1 MGLLPRWLAPIDAL
15 GGGIPVLPIAP
26 FSPIPALRG
35 GRIPIPVPVYFP
47 PGLAPPGTCVA
58 YDLIMLPPQSSCGPS
73 SEINR
78 ESTAGWNYAPA
89 GHSLHVRNPVTRVI
103 QSTPVPKGNKPF
115 WWYDQNPAL
124 NYLGQIGYDSNG
136 SLLGHRPVFRVEGSN
151 PETAYS
157 WYSFDLEFVQL
168 DANGNDVTPGRRG
181 NSPRALTDQDLRDLG
196 KLLRLTIGND
206 EYGVSGAIA
215 DALNNPDSGLAD
227 ALRRYLDGLLGKP
240 GSGIPGDNDGDG
252 DVDEDDED
260 KDNDDD
266 DEGCSGKSQLAIL
279 KATVDKLYKF
289 LGGKD
294 FGGDKCKP
302 GKTGFSINPESYL
315 RSLTEDSYDFETA
328 NGKVTKITT
337 QEHEVETLPQLIA
350 ALLSVNYVRSGQY
363 KFPTTVADTIVQTDQ
378 GFLSTIFG
386 TKTEVLTDQ
395 QSYHQ
400 WFLEQFDA
408 ILGRWQQKIVI
419 QDSDLEQPGDQEKVI
434 RLPNLA
440 EAISELFVLSF
451 QTKMAADTLLNFN
464 SRLAIESA
472 CIKAE
477 LFRTQSMVDTLVDYI
492 GAKTK
497 DVKADLPLLFTLTA
511 RDGEQPSEAN
521 LKAQNSLSTLLEQSK
536 KPIVLTQ
543 LAQKETLQSDLVT
556 FRQAAA
562 IIRAALSKNLGTDG
576 NIPEKLMNI
585 VRAAAKGLEQPP
597 GQSENDDGNADLST
611 FLQEFEQ
618 GFIGSSG
625 ISDATNPYGRPINQ
639 RPQAREI
646 GRSDEDS

>member
-1 MGLLPRWLAPIDAL
+1 MAPVALPWNDPNYRPPYAPPKGDGYDPYDPSFPVPFIPYPNLNLPDALNCATRWAFKMPAPPECDANPLDNPPVNRNVDPLGGTGKCETYYDVFAVAPAFFNGVEFRISTRCPGPID
-15 GGGIPVLPIAP
+15 GNVFVGEYDNNGD
-26 FSPIPALRG
+26 
-35 GRIPIPVPVYFP
+35 PVYFFRSAGRALSIGSSRDNYRLGVRITRVERMDGLPDNCGTAGNP
-47 PGLAPPGTCVA
+47 PGGLTAKDIADIAAELKRQLGDPSTSGVGQNLAN
-58 YDLIMLPPQSSCGPS
+58 DL
-73 SEINR
+73 
-78 ESTAGWNYAPA
+78 A
-89 GHSLHVRNPVTRVI
+89 
-103 QSTPVPKGNKPF
+103 
-115 WWYDQNPAL
+115 
-124 NYLGQIGYDSNG
+124 DSN
-136 SLLGHRPVFRVEGSN
+136 S
-151 PETAYS
+151 
-157 WYSFDLEFVQL
+157 
-168 DANGNDVTPGRRG
+168 
-181 NSPRALTDQDLRDLG
+181 
-196 KLLRLTIGND
+196 KL
-206 EYGVSGAIA
+206 Y
-215 DALNNPDSGLAD
+215 D

-260 KDNDDD
+260 KENDDD

-315 RSLTEDSYDFETA
+315 RSLTADSYDFETA

-378 GFLSTIFG
+378 GFLATIFG

-497 DVKADLPLLFTLTA
+497 DVKADLPLLFTLTTK
-511 RDGEQPSEAN
+511 DGEQPSEAS
-521 LKAQNSLSTLLEQSK
+521 LRAQNNLSNLLEQSK

-576 NIPEKLMNI
+576 NIAGKLMNI

-597 GQSENDDGNADLST
+597 GQSENEDGNADLST

>member
-1 MGLLPRWLAPIDAL
+1 MGLLPRWLAPIDAP

-35 GRIPIPVPVYFP
+35 GRIPIPVPVSFP
-47 PGLAPPGTCVA
+47 PGLTPPGTCVA
-58 YDLIMLPPQSSCGPS
+58 YDLIMLPPQSSCGPPS
-73 SEINR
+73 APVDRTGDPNRARREGWCNTVYYVETQTTNLSDFPTGWQSINYF
-78 ESTAGWNYAPA
+78 SGPITN
-89 GHSLHVRNPVTRVI
+89 VRF
-103 QSTPVPKGNKPF
+103 QG
-115 WWYDQNPAL
+115 QNPTMQVIID
-124 NYLGQIGYDSNG
+124 YLGG
-136 SLLGHRPVFRVEGSN
+136 SATLNAGTIDANSTGVFRITRQDGLPDNCS
-151 PETAYS
+151 PPGG
-157 WYSFDLEFVQL
+157 F
-168 DANGNDVTPGRRG
+168 GTP
-181 NSPRALTDQDLRDLG
+181 PRALTDQDFRDLFN
-196 KLLRLTIGND
+196 LLRNTINS
-206 EYGVSGAIA
+206 ELYGVPASIA

-576 NIPEKLMNI
+576 NIQEKLMNI
-585 VRAAAKGLEQPP
+585 VRAAAKGLEKPP
-597 GQSENDDGNADLST
+597 GQSENDDGNADLSA